1 MVKRC
6 VEVLRDCDAKF
17 DSAAA
22 QQARCFKLSEEDVDR
37 TMRSWAME
45 KFEQEPF
52 FTPTLSVS
60 PLSLNAGSCG
70 ASVVDSVTSFPF
82 PPSVDNNSVART
94 TSSSSP
100 EPNSPPHSP
109 QQNVCRRLEFM
120 RTEHPHHRPEPPLNL
135 DLHYHSHPTRRLHSC
150 SHSPLKSRPRYHS
163 PRGHPSS
170 TRIASF
176 RARETTAP
184 PNPCLS
190 VRTLLV
196 SVNETPNDDGN
207 ASDMHRVDDDQTRY
221 S

>member
-1 MVKRC
+1 MGKRC

-17 DSAAA
+17 DSDLS

-60 PLSLNAGSCG
+60 PLSLNSGSCG

-82 PPSVDNNSVART
+82 PPSVDSNSVART
-94 TSSSSP
+94 TSSSES
-100 EPNSPPHSP
+100 NSPPHSP
-109 QQNVCRRLEFM
+109 RQTVCRRLEFL
-120 RTEHPHHRPEPPLNL
+120 RTGHYRHQPEPPVSL
-135 DLHYHSHPTRRLHSC
+135 DLQHHSHPRRLHSC

-163 PRGHPSS
+163 PRSQSSS

-176 RARETTAP
+176 RERETTAP
-184 PNPCLS
+184 PIR
-190 VRTLLV
+190 VRTLLT
-196 SVNETPNDDGN
+196 SANETPNDD
-207 ASDMHRVDDDQTRY
+207 D
-221 S
+221 